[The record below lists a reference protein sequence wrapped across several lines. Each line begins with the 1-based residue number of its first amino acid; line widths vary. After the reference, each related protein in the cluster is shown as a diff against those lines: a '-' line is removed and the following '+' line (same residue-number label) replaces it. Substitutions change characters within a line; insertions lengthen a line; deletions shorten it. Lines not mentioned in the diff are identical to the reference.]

1 MIERLHKH
9 RNSLLC
15 ILLAVATLAVY
26 WPVHNHEFIHYDDG
40 TYITENPEVFT
51 GLSLQNTKWA
61 FTTGYASNWHPFTW
75 LSHQLDS
82 SLFAENAGAHHLV
95 NVLFHIANTILLF
108 VVLNRI
114 TRRFWPSAF
123 VAALFALHP
132 LHVESVAWAAE
143 RKDVLSTLFW
153 LLTMLAYA
161 RYAERPSAVRY
172 VVTLLFFVL
181 GLLSKPMLITLP
193 FVLLLLDYWPL
204 LRFATKGEPFN
215 QIRNPKSAIRNIII
229 EKIPFLLL
237 SVASSIITYIVQQ
250 KGGAMSVVQLK
261 DRIANAII
269 SYLTYIGKMFWPA
282 RLAVI
287 YPYPASSDLAAKA
300 VIYAIMLIL
309 ITVLLLYYGRR
320 HKYLLVGWLWYL
332 GTLVPVIGIIQVG
345 VQAMAD
351 RYTYVPLIGLFVIIA
366 FGAADLSQKIRLR
379 KNALAAVAGVI
390 LIACTITTSIQLKY
404 WKSSLLLFEH
414 TLAVT
419 KNNYTIYNNYAN
431 ILNDLGRRTEAVQY
445 LTESLRILPNTPD
458 IHSNL
463 GKTFM
468 DLGRTNEAIEQ
479 YQKAIQIDP
488 KFAMAHYNLGIALAA
503 KGDYDAAIEQHKIYM
518 GLEANLLQNE
528 NTPNA
533 AGRFKKISAG
543 KPDSAE
549 IFRNLGYA
557 LARSGKPAE
566 AIEYYNKS
574 LRGDPDNIQTHG
586 RLALALASLGRIDE
600 ALAQCRI
607 VLKAR
612 PDDVEMHNNSG
623 ILLQAKGE
631 IDEAI
636 ESYKKALQIDP
647 NFIKARDNLDAITQK
662 QPGK

>member
-15 ILLAVATLAVY
+15 ILLAIATLAVY
-26 WPVHNHEFIHYDDG
+26 WPVHNNEFIHYYDDG

-51 GLSLQNTKWA
+51 GLSRQNIKWA
-61 FTTGYASNWHPFTW
+61 FTTGYASNWHPLTW

-95 NVLFHIANTILLF
+95 NVLFHIANTILLL
-108 VVLNRI
+108 VVLNCM

-143 RKDVLSTLFW
+143 RKDVLSALFW

-161 RYAERPSAVRY
+161 RYAERPSAARY

-181 GLLSKPMLITLP
+181 GILSKPMLVTLP

-204 LRFATKGEPFN
+204 ERFGNPKLVRQPVGKFS
-215 QIRNPKSAIRNIII
+215 IRNLLLEKLPFIFLSAIS
-229 EKIPFLLL
+229 
-237 SVASSIITYIVQQ
+237 SVVTFIVQK
-250 KGGAMSVVQLK
+250 KGGAMSVVQFK

-287 YPYPASSDLAAKA
+287 YPYPASSDLPTRA
-300 VIYAIMLIL
+300 VIYAIILIL

-366 FGAADLSQKIRLR
+366 FGAADLAPKIHFR
-379 KNALAAVAGVI
+379 KTALAAVAGVI
-390 LIACTITTSIQLKY
+390 LIACTIATSIQLKY
-404 WKSSLLLFEH
+404 WKNSILLFEH

-431 ILNDLGRRTEAVQY
+431 LMASLGKPAEAIKYHVEAMKCLPNSADVHNNFATSLRQLGR
-445 LTESLRILPNTPD
+445 LD
-458 IHSNL
+458 
-463 GKTFM
+463 
-468 DLGRTNEAIEQ
+468 EAIEQ
-479 YQKAIQIDP
+479 YKKALQIDP
-488 KFAMAHYNLGIALAA
+488 GFALAHYNLGLALAA
-503 KGDYDAAIEQHKIYM
+503 KGDYDAAIEQYKIYM
-518 GLEANLLQNE
+518 GSEANLSQNE
-528 NTPNA
+528 NTPKVA
-533 AGRFKKISAG
+533 SRFKKMPAS
-543 KPDSAE
+543 KPDSVE
-549 IFRNLGYA
+549 VFRNFGYA
-557 LARSGKPAE
+557 LARSGKPDQAL
-566 AIEYYNKS
+566 EYYNKT
-574 LRGDPDNIQTHG
+574 LQLDPNDIPTHG
-586 RLALALASLGRIDE
+586 WLALTLASLGRIDD

-612 PDDVEMHNNSG
+612 PDDVEMHNNLG

-631 IDEAI
+631 INEAI

-647 NFIKARDNLDAITQK
+647 NFTEARDRLNALTQK
-662 QPGK
+662 QSQH